1 MNRVKLFF
9 ERIINDEIDQYISYL
24 NELRNIDNVTFKT
37 H

>member
-24 NELRNIDNVTFKT
+24 NEIHLL
-37 H
+37 